1 MTIRERYDI
10 VVVGG
15 GPAGSTVVRQLS
27 NRGLQRSV
35 LVVEK
40 HHFPRDKACGD
51 GITYHALEVLRR
63 VFPEFFSSLAP
74 HSVSSKFTV
83 WFPSGACIS
92 VPDNKVDVIPRAVL
106 DHFLWTSVEA
116 SGADI
121 LLGGTVTDF
130 ELGPAGRSI
139 VTIRCGD
146 VIRHVEA
153 GLVLGADGSSSVV
166 RKRTGSVENDL
177 FVAPVRQYVRNVPPS
192 DDGLVM
198 ILDGR
203 YRGYFW
209 IFPFE
214 QQGCRW
220 ANVGYG
226 SRRIDPKKRF
236 FELCETDRV
245 RRYLGDGEF
254 VYSPKGCKLN
264 LINTRRLRPVLHR
277 KIAGPGYLL
286 LGDAACLTQPH
297 TGEGISAAMRSGEI
311 AADLLADGRTGAEL
325 AESYE
330 TAVLDF
336 VRSAYDL
343 RASWAMFSVPGLLPD
358 PLSRLYSAM
367 LVRLY
372 RKRLGK

>member
-1 MTIRERYDI
+1 MAIRERYDI

-15 GPAGSTVVRQLS
+15 GPAGSTFVRQLS
-27 NRGLQRSV
+27 NRGLQPSI

-51 GITYHALEVLRR
+51 GITFHALAVLRR
-63 VFPEFFSSLAP
+63 VFPEFVTSFAP
-74 HSVSSKFTV
+74 HSVSSAFTV
-83 WFPSGACIS
+83 WFPSGARIS
-92 VPDNKVDVIPRAVL
+92 VPDNQVDVIPRAVL

-116 SGADI
+116 SGVDI
-121 LLGGTVTDF
+121 LQDSTVTNF
-130 ELGPAGRSI
+130 ELGPAGRPI
-139 VTIRCGD
+139 VTIRCGS
-146 VIRHVEA
+146 VKRRVEA
-153 GLVLGADGSSSVV
+153 DLVLGADGSNSVI
-166 RKRTGSVENDL
+166 RKRTGSVEHDL
-177 FVAPVRQYVRNVPPS
+177 FVAPVRQYVRDVPPS

-214 QQGCRW
+214 KEGRRW

-226 SRRIDPKKRF
+226 SRRVNPKKRF

-245 RRYLGDGEF
+245 RQYLGDGEF
-254 VYSPKGCKLN
+254 LGSPKGCRLN
-264 LINTRRLRPVLHR
+264 LIATRRNRPVLHR
-277 KIAGPGYLL
+277 KIAGSGYLL
-286 LGDAACLTQPH
+286 LGDAACLTQPY

-311 AADLLADGRTGAEL
+311 AADLLADGHSGSEL
-325 AESYE
+325 AERYE
-330 TAVLDF
+330 SGVLQF
-336 VRSAYDL
+336 VESAYDL
-343 RASWAMFSVPGLLPD
+343 RTSWAMFSVPGLLPSVM
-358 PLSRLYSAM
+358 SRLYSAT